1 MRRHYG
7 VVKAHD
13 NAATPPRPWLCG
25 ATAVDLHGVPPP
37 DRPLH
42 PARRVLRGILAV
54 FAALWLFVE
63 EWLWDRLVRL
73 TKWLARLPV
82 FRWLEARI
90 QRLGPKAAMTAFV
103 VPWLLLLPVKVLALW
118 CFGTGRLGLG
128 VLVFVAG
135 KVAGTALLARLFTLT
150 RPALLQ
156 IRWFARLY
164 AWFTGLRD
172 RLYAYVRSLPAYQR
186 TRAWLAAQRV
196 RLRALWRALRGRS

>member
-1 MRRHYG
+1 M
-7 VVKAHD
+7 
-13 NAATPPRPWLCG
+13 
-25 ATAVDLHGVPPP
+25 
-37 DRPLH
+37 
-42 PARRVLRGILAV
+42 

-118 CFGTGRLGLG
+118 CFGTGRFGLG

-172 RLYAYVRSLPAYQR
+172 RLYAYVRALPAYQR
-186 TRAWLAAQRV
+186 TRAWLAAQRQ
-196 RLRALWRALRGRS
+196 RLRALWRALRGHRAS